1 MTSKYELTQ
10 GTKLSVSKTAAT
22 EANPANMVW
31 LDLGGTVTEFSYT
44 GGQKSDIEVT
54 TLASTEQEMVNGLP
68 APSEIT
74 FSGNWVI
81 DDEAQKALR
90 EAYDNDATHA
100 FKIIFPS
107 GKGYAF
113 MAEVRQNSFSIAKAG
128 VVTASYTLR
137 MKGKLVEI

>member
-1 MTSKYELTQ
+1 MASKYELTQ

-22 EANPANMVW
+22 EANSASTVW
-31 LDLGGTVTEFSYT
+31 LDLGGTVTEFSYN

-54 TLASTEQEMVNGLP
+54 TLASTEQEMTNGLP
-68 APSEIT
+68 APGEIT

-81 DDEAQKALR
+81 DDEAQKSLR
-90 EAYDNDATHA
+90 AAYDNDATHA

-113 MAEVRQNSFSIAKAG
+113 MAEVRQNSFSVAKAG